1 MERGSKY
8 EAYANLRESKLRMK
22 QTKTPPENQDSVGNI
37 IPAKKPVKLQGQK
50 SFHAATNNRGKG
62 VGLYA
67 QAAAPVMVSNTRND
81 YRKPALPAVVE
92 KYAAPAAKSCSK
104 VYDISLRSG
113 GCYKSSVPEEVK
125 RKRGILTAIRSS
137 RRVMQTWMK

>member
-22 QTKTPPENQDSVGNI
+22 QTKNPPENQDSVNNI
-37 IPAKKPVKLQGQK
+37 IPAKKPVKFQGQE
-50 SFHAATNNRGKG
+50 SFHSATNIRGKG
-62 VGLYA
+62 AGLYA
-67 QAAAPVMVSNTRND
+67 QSAAPVVVSNTRND

-92 KYAAPAAKSCSK
+92 KYAAPAGKSCSK

-113 GCYKSSVPEEVK
+113 GYKSSVPEEK
-125 RKRGILTAIRSS
+125 RKKGIFTAIRSS
-137 RRVMQTWMK
+137 RRAMQTWMK